1 MKIYTPEQINK
12 KVRCEKMK
20 ETLAEMT
27 LELSLVIILV
37 GAIIYCYG
45 K

>member
-1 MKIYTPEQINK
+1 MKFYSPEILAK
-12 KVRCEKMK
+12 KIRCEKMK

-45 K
+45 T